1 MPRQAPRPRDGHSH
15 RRPRHPLTHFLSGD
29 PPDLTS
35 HVNGV
40 TCRVAL
46 CVRRPSRASCVRG
59 RPMLWRGPVPP
70 PFPGRATPPTPAVVK
85 SWKRNPGVGGPRVFT
100 HHPSRD
106 VGPRRV
112 TRAAAHSLGHVSPVL
127 RGTGLGA
134 GCAGTP
140 RRLLEDPTL
149 LDPAPVVRV
158 SVRVLP
164 AAMPGERPHVG
175 PRRCRCLPCRLV
187 RRGRSRRH
195 SRFDVFLGFSFA
207 FRFR

>member
-15 RRPRHPLTHFLSGD
+15 RRPRHPLAHFLSGD

-40 TCRVAL
+40 TRRVAL

-70 PFPGRATPPTPAVVK
+70 PFPGRATPPTPGWA
-85 SWKRNPGVGGPRVFT
+85 
-100 HHPSRD
+100 
-106 VGPRRV
+106 
-112 TRAAAHSLGHVSPVL
+112 GHVCSPIIHQ
-127 RGTGLGA
+127 GTSGHAVCPALLPARWDTCLPFSGA
-134 GCAGTP
+134 QASEQGCAGTP

-187 RRGRSRRH
+187 RRGCSRRH

-207 FRFR
+207 SHFR